1 MKRLAAVLVTL
12 VVATT
17 ACTSTPSGA
26 TCPPD
31 SAPTYQSFGSNFMST
46 YCTGCHSRTATN
58 RHGAPGD
65 QNYDTEADVIAH
77 AADIDAA
84 AAAGPNATN
93 TAMPDMSGPVHAR
106 PTDEERQLLGQYL
119 ACQQQ

>member
-12 VVATT
+12 LFAAT

-31 SAPTYQSFGSNFMST
+31 NAPSYQSFGANFMST
-46 YCTGCHSRTATN
+46 YCTGCHSRNATS
-58 RHGAPGD
+58 RHGAPAD

-93 TAMPDMSGPVHAR
+93 TAMPDMSGPVHTR

-119 ACQQQ
+119 ACQQ